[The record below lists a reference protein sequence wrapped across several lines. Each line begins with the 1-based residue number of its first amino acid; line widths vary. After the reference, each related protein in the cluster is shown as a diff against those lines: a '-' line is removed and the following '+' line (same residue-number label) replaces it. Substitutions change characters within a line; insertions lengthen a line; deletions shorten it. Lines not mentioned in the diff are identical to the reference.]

1 MNAPVSVLV
10 EPPMMVSWGPTW
22 SALAGLNLVA
32 LLLLIVCLAAWA
44 RHPGRGRLV
53 RGGGLTMLAIAVVYL
68 LAVQPSDIP
77 IDWVT
82 LVHEGLGYKN
92 IRHLYGLAVHAGAN
106 FAVLTNAIA
115 AGAHPTLFEVVWL
128 NLLLAMLNAVFFFCV
143 ARAATGTLWAVVWTA
158 AYALNPATFTAAF
171 SELPT
176 NLLAFYF
183 LAGVVGWAVLVDP
196 QAQPRAARAAGF
208 VLCALL
214 TLFSALTR
222 EEVGFVGIVAL
233 GAYALHAMIGAARWQ
248 AALGRLATAGEQAI
262 AYLAARPGLVVAACA
277 VGLVISQ
284 TGLPW
289 FGRAL
294 AAGLYPFNPSFL
306 NFFIFLTLL
315 LLPAGIAIGIAA
327 GFVVAT
333 RDFRLFG
340 GLALS
345 LFLLI
350 RAYLAAQDQYYETG
364 RYLSYIFPAL
374 FLLGAIGSQRLVAWL
389 RPNPALWARALLVL
403 FLMSWFTRA
412 LPGTPDLWLQPEYH
426 WNRGFSEV
434 LLDLNTQKEIRHLL
448 RVTEENPECVFVAR
462 VVETFVDPKVN
473 PVYDYAVF
481 GKPMAQPIFVPVKDA
496 TLEQVIERYAGD
508 AACVQLYFGGDCNL
522 NFADDC
528 AEFIA
533 GRRLLTEERYW
544 SRVYNNPHDYGY
556 PQPVMR
562 LATYAWP

>member
-1 MNAPVSVLV
+1 MGVLV
-10 EPPMMVSWGPTW
+10 EPPIVVAWGADW
-22 SALAGLNLVA
+22 WALGILHLVA
-32 LLLLIVCLAAWA
+32 LALLLVCLATWS
-44 RHPGRGRLV
+44 RDPDRRRLV
-53 RGGGLTMLAIAVVYL
+53 RVGGLTVLAIVAVYL
-68 LAVQPSDIP
+68 LAVDPEDIP

-82 LVHEGLGYKN
+82 LIHEGLGYKN
-92 IRHLYGLAVHAGAN
+92 IRHLYGLAVHAGTN
-106 FAVLTNAIA
+106 FTVVTSALAD
-115 AGAHPTLFEVVWL
+115 GPHPTLRDVVWL
-128 NLLLAMLNAVFFFCV
+128 NLLLAMVNAVFFLCV
-143 ARAATGTLWAVVWTA
+143 ARAATGWVWAAVWTL
-158 AYALNPATFTAAF
+158 AYALNPATFLAAF

-176 NLLAFYF
+176 NVLALYF
-183 LAGVVGWAVLVDP
+183 LAAAIGWAVLVDP
-196 QAQPRAARAAGF
+196 SSPRPARLAGLA
-208 VLCALL
+208 LCAIM

-222 EEVGFVGIVAL
+222 EEVGIVGL
-233 GAYALHAMIGAARWQ
+233 
-248 AALGRLATAGEQAI
+248 AALAVWVVPILIGPASWEAGWRRLAAAGEHLLAF
-262 AYLAARPGLVVAACA
+262 LAARPGLLVAGCV

-306 NFFIFLTLL
+306 NFFVFLTML
-315 LLPAGIAIGIAA
+315 LLPAGVAIGIAA

-333 RDFRLFG
+333 RHFRLFG

-389 RPNPALWARALLVL
+389 RPNTALWARALLVA
-403 FLMSWFTRA
+403 FVMSWFTRA
-412 LPGTPDLWLQPEYH
+412 LPGTPDFWLQPEYH

-508 AACVQLYFGGDCNL
+508 AACVRLYFGGDCNL

-528 AEFIA
+528 AEFVA
-533 GRRLLTEERYW
+533 GRRLLTEDRYW

-556 PQPVMR
+556 PAPVLR